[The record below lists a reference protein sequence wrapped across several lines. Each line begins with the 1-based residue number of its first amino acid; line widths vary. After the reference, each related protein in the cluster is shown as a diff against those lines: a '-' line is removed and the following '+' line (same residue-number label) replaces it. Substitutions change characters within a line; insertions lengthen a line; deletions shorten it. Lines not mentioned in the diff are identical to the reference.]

1 MRPETRSC
9 VLLLLVTA
17 AAGSAPRPRS
27 RGGITFYATLQS
39 PAEHPLY
46 LRRAVQP
53 PEYSTFGASG
63 VGFMALRGFGTD
75 PNGSLLNINQSLDLY
90 TTGADAVSSV
100 LWPGIST
107 VAAPNFLELVSEL
120 NRRNLSILIGGFVPG
135 GTNQYDAS
143 RLLPRSE
150 HVGAAETMGSRY
162 LGMGQSEQDIRYL
175 WGYTQE
181 ATFGTAPGGG
191 RFSAYEAFRRYAGS
205 IEDLSADR
213 LFVLAR

>member
-27 RGGITFYATLQS
+27 RSGITFYATLQS

-75 PNGSLLNINQSLDLY
+75 PNG
-90 TTGADAVSSV
+90 
-100 LWPGIST
+100 
-107 VAAPNFLELVSEL
+107 
-120 NRRNLSILIGGFVPG
+120 
-135 GTNQYDAS
+135 
-143 RLLPRSE
+143 
-150 HVGAAETMGSRY
+150 
-162 LGMGQSEQDIRYL
+162 
-175 WGYTQE
+175 
-181 ATFGTAPGGG
+181 
-191 RFSAYEAFRRYAGS
+191 
-205 IEDLSADR
+205 
-213 LFVLAR
+213 